1 MSKRK
6 RNILFSLT
14 ALIVGC
20 LLYILFRKNTYI
32 GGVFA
37 GMENIDTIRQMCH
50 LHVSD
55 LYKFYLPDFLWGFAL
70 GCGLIAIYNP
80 RIKGVII
87 CASFSFLCGCV
98 WELLQCLEVLSG
110 TGDVYDVI
118 MYLLASAICI
128 IINLKETR
136 EE

>member
-6 RNILFSLT
+6 KNILFSLT

-20 LLYILFRKNTYI
+20 LLYILFRTNTYI
-32 GGVFA
+32 GSIFD
-37 GMENIDTIRQMCH
+37 GMEDIDIIRQMC
-50 LHVSD
+50 LSQVSD
-55 LYKFYLPDFLWGFAL
+55 LYKFYLPDFLWGLSL

-80 RIKGVII
+80 SIKGVII
-87 CASFSFLCGCV
+87 CASFSFLCGCI
-98 WELLQCLEVLSG
+98 WEFLQYITLLSG
-110 TGDVYDVI
+110 TGDVHDVI

-136 EE
+136 EK